1 MLLPLFLFTRN
12 GLHLELPETLEG
24 CNATVAGWGSFH
36 DTKCTTDERSPSQN
50 ERCVFPFEENIGSS
64 NQQKKKIK
72 YNSCTYAAN
81 PSTKNPFC
89 KDFYQH
95 VHVLKPSPNFP
106 IILDI
111 GNETIV
117 CQNNTHG
124 KFGWC
129 RTSKDSGTE
138 EDGSGSSY
146 HSEENKNW
154 GWCRQHCHK
163 TNVMKRSR
171 SKVKTNHGGEKFKN
185 LRYSVSKPNFVI
197 FNQFFNIDKVCL

>member
-1 MLLPLFLFTRN
+1 M
-12 GLHLELPETLEG
+12 PESLEG

-36 DTKCTTDERSPSQN
+36 DNKCTTDERSPSQN
-50 ERCVFPFEENIGSS
+50 ERCVFPFEENMQSGEK
-64 NQQKKKIK
+64 KKKIK

-95 VHVLKPSPNFP
+95 VHRLKPTPEFP
-106 IILDI
+106 ILLDI

-124 KFGWC
+124 RFGWC
-129 RTSKDSGTE
+129 RTSKDDRLE
-138 EDGSGSSY
+138 EGENELPY
-146 HSEENKNW
+146 NSEYNENW

-163 TNVMKRSR
+163 TNVMLRSQ
-171 SKVKTNHGGEKFKN
+171 SKGRKKQREGHSMK
-185 LRYSVSKPNFVI
+185 SK
-197 FNQFFNIDKVCL
+197 